1 MKMQILFFGIAKDLT
16 GTSKITISTD
26 FKMNIKELKMYLAV
40 EFPRFKE
47 LNEYSIAV
55 NEEYITDIHYRLSDK
70 DVIAIIPPVSGG

>member
-16 GTSKITISTD
+16 GTSKITISSD

-55 NEEYITDIHYRLSDK
+55 NEEYITDIYYRLSDK
-70 DVIAIIPPVSGG
+70 DVVAIIPPVSGG